1 MLPSGS
7 KRTKIRPPRRSL
19 LDSAI
24 SGVVKDHGAE
34 FEKSWKLLSLAIKL
48 IQEKNV
54 SELSYEQLY
63 RMAYTLVLKNYG
75 TKLYDNVSQ
84 QIKQHLL
91 QRRLHLVLSD
101 MDEAGF
107 LKEIT
112 VEWNEHLQAMK
123 FISDVL
129 MYMNRVHV
137 KEQKVPYIYDLGI
150 ALFLENVIEYNE
162 HEIGRRLID
171 TIILEINS
179 SWKGQVITTKTYITK
194 TISMMNELEYYT
206 NAKRENSSDR
216 MDDEE
221 NGSNYYQRY
230 FEPRFLSVSA
240 SFFSQFALECLAFES
255 GSHYVQATSQFIN
268 EQESML
274 NFFLSTST
282 HPKLMQLMC
291 NVLVKDR
298 IDYIISLPYEKHGLS
313 YWLDPV
319 VRNVTATTRSE
330 PHYEELRLLYDLVGR
345 FDPERKLLKLRLRDR
360 IIEDGNSLVQIA
372 LDMAQASAKTTSSSA
387 SKKPP
392 SISYSSSSF
401 ATIWVNA
408 VLDFKNQY
416 FRIVAQSFL
425 RDHSFE
431 ESIVSSMR
439 SFVNAS
445 SSPIKAGA
453 SLSFNAPEVLSIY
466 IDYFL
471 KQLTKGGTS
480 TKNVQM
486 HSEFN
491 NDAGL
496 SQNPV
501 DELLGN
507 SLTFINLL
515 RDKDAFEAYYA
526 NHFAKR
532 FLNSKGGSAR
542 MVDGLDVEDLFIS
555 KVVDMLGLSS
565 VAKLLKMNKETKLS
579 WELTQEWKKVI
590 DTRSDLI
597 EMELKICNTVDWPK
611 SMTKDYR
618 IFVGDEAE
626 GQAPFIWPKQLRH
639 SMKEFEEFWSQG
651 KKNSSK
657 TLYWSPKF
665 GTIDLRISYPSRT
678 YDISVSTYAGIIM
691 LLFAPQAVNDDG
703 TYVLPFVEKRKYTYL
718 EIRDLTQ
725 INDADLRRQ
734 LQSIAVAPRLR
745 LLTKSPMSKDVNDLD
760 VFLLNEKF
768 KSPSA
773 KVKVLTVSSSG
784 GGGKSASAGGDDDS
798 QEVNARIIEGRKVVL
813 DAAIVRIMK
822 SRMTLS
828 HNDLIAELLKQLS
841 TRFQPLP
848 LMIKQSLAGLI
859 EKDYIMRDPKERNVY
874 RYIA

>member
-1 MLPSGS
+1 MLPSGN

-19 LDSAI
+19 LDNAI

-34 FEKSWKLLSLAIKL
+34 FEKSWRLLLIAIKL

-75 TKLYDNVSQ
+75 TKLYDNVCQ

-101 MDEAGF
+101 MMDDEANF
-107 LKEIT
+107 LKEISI
-112 VEWNEHLQAMK
+112 EWNEHLQAMK

-150 ALFLENVIEYNE
+150 VLFLENVIEYND
-162 HEIGRRLID
+162 HEIGHRLID
-171 TIILEINS
+171 TIILEINN
-179 SWKGQVITTKTYITK
+179 SWKGQIITTKTYITK
-194 TISMMNELEYYT
+194 TISMMNELEYG
-206 NAKRENSSDR
+206 KRTVAAATVTA
-216 MDDEE
+216 DDVDNE
-221 NGSNYYQRY
+221 GSNYYQRY
-230 FEPRFLSVSA
+230 FEPRFLSVS
-240 SFFSQFALECLAFES
+240 STFFSQFALECLALES

-274 NFFLSTST
+274 NFFLSTTT

-298 IDYIISLPYEKHGLS
+298 IDYIISLPYENHGLS
-313 YWLDPV
+313 YWLDNV
-319 VRNVTATTRSE
+319 IRNITATTRSD

-360 IIEDGNSLVQIA
+360 IIEDGQKIEQIA
-372 LDMAQASAKTTSSSA
+372 LEMAQNSIKSSSFSSSA
-387 SKKPP
+387 SKKSP
-392 SISYSSSSF
+392 SISFNSSSF
-401 ATIWVNA
+401 ATNWVNS

-416 FRIVAQSFL
+416 FKIISRSFG
-425 RDHSFE
+425 RDHTFE
-431 ESIVSSMR
+431 ESIISSMR
-439 SFVNAS
+439 TFVN
-445 SSPIKAGA
+445 KNG
-453 SLSFNAPEVLSIY
+453 FNAPEILSIY
-466 IDYFL
+466 IDHCL
-471 KQLTKGGTS
+471 KQLTKGGSKT
-480 TKNVQM
+480 
-486 HSEFN
+486 
-491 NDAGL
+491 
-496 SQNPV
+496 PV

-507 SLTFINLL
+507 ALTFINLI

-532 FLNSKGGSAR
+532 FLNSKGGASR
-542 MVDGLDVEDLFIS
+542 MVDGMDIEDLFIS
-555 KVVDMLGLSS
+555 KVVDMLGLST

-579 WELTQEWKKVI
+579 WELTKEWKKLVEA
-590 DTRSDLI
+590 DKDKSLI

-639 SMKEFEEFWSQG
+639 TMKQFEEYWSLG

-657 TLYWSPKF
+657 KLYWSPKF
-665 GTIDLRISYPSRT
+665 GNMELRISYPSRT
-678 YDISVSTYAGIIM
+678 YDISLSTYAGIIM
-691 LLFAPQAVNDDG
+691 LLFAPQSDESCI
-703 TYVLPFVEKRKYTYL
+703 LPFEEKRSYTYT
-718 EIRDLTQ
+718 EIKGLTQ

-745 LLTKSPMSKDVNDLD
+745 LLTKTPMSKEVNDLD
-760 VFLLNEKF
+760 IFQLNEKF
-768 KSPSA
+768 KSPTT
-773 KVKVLTVSSSG
+773 KVKVLTVSSSSSSSG
-784 GGGKSASAGGDDDS
+784 STGKVTATTADDDS
-798 QEVNARIIEGRKVVL
+798 LEVNARIIEGRKVIL
-813 DAAIVRIMK
+813 DAAVVRIMK
-822 SRMTLS
+822 SRMSLN
-828 HNDLIAELLKQLS
+828 HNDLIGELLKQLAS
-841 TRFQPLP
+841 RFQPLP
-848 LMIKQSLAGLI
+848 LMIKQCLAGLI